1 MQKILS
7 AKRKTSAQPAWR
19 ASCEQKKNPET
30 KITKTRATT
39 ITSLSNPHTRAHARQ
54 SICQQRARQPRSQ
67 TKKRTHNRRQK
78 QNGRVRRASHA
89 QSIPRSAARQQHL
102 RSRRN
107 TPNNV
112 NAVIAKT
119 ANASSN
125 RPQRRNKCDQIEPT
139 DRACVALCF
148 KRRLTISQQT
158 RLFRNKQNN
167 VHNTTTRQQA
177 RPRPDRAQHVQ
188 RQIIIIINLKM
199 PKVFK
204 TPGLLLL

>member
-1 MQKILS
+1 M
-7 AKRKTSAQPAWR
+7 AWVAR
-19 ASCEQKKNPET
+19 ANEQKKT
-30 KITKTRATT
+30 KNKNKQKHTSNNKNITT
-39 ITSLSNPHTRAHARQ
+39 LSNPHTRAHVRQ

-112 NAVIAKT
+112 NAVIAKRRKRP
-119 ANASSN
+119 ANASSTSAAQQMRPN
-125 RPQRRNKCDQIEPT
+125 RAA
-139 DRACVALCF
+139 RACVALCF